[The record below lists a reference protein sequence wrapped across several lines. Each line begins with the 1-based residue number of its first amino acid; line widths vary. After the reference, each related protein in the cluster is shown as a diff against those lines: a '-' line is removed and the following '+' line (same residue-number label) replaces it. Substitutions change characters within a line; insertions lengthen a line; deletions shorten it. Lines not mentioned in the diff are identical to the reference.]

1 MMEFIKKNRTLVLGL
16 LALLVVVYIWGVKSG
31 KMEFMRASYPWNEA
45 SSGAASSPVPV
56 PVGVTASVET
66 APQQAQQQAACDP
79 ANFASVSLIPE
90 MNDVVRD
97 KAFEFAPSPDAMLN
111 KDFSFDSAKYG
122 ENTQGSS
129 LRNANR
135 QLRSEPANTR
145 TVVSPWMNSTIEPD
159 LLRLPLE

>member
-1 MMEFIKKNRTLVLGL
+1 MEFIKKNRTFVLGL
-16 LALLVVVYIWGVKSG
+16 LALIVAVYIWGVNSG
-31 KMEFMRASYPWNEA
+31 KIEYMSAQYPWNT
-45 SSGAASSPVPV
+45 AASKNASPSPVPT
-56 PVGVTASVET
+56 GVV
-66 APQQAQQQAACDP
+66 AQQQQCDP

-90 MNDVVRD
+90 TNDVIRD
-97 KAFEFAPSPDAMLN
+97 EAFEFAPSPDAMLN

-135 QLRSEPANTR
+135 QLRSEPANSR